1 MRNSTNTGGFRRPKI
16 VYPNMTKFLPFVYDE
31 QGYYTNQKCFIITGI
46 QLGYLTAFLNSSLFK
61 YCFID
66 SFPELQGR
74 TRELSKVFFDNIP
87 VKPVNEEDEVRY
99 LAAVKGIQQ
108 DYTRE
113 RAEAID
119 QMIFA
124 HYGLTPEEVASI
136 GYIEIR

>member
-1 MRNSTNTGGFRRPKI
+1 
-16 VYPNMTKFLPFVYDE
+16 MTKFLPFVYDE
-31 QGYYTNQKCFIITGI
+31 QGYYTNQKCFIIKGI

-61 YCFID
+61 YCFTD

-108 DYTRE
+108 TYTRE

-124 HYGLTPEEVASI
+124 HYGLTPEEIASI

>member
-1 MRNSTNTGGFRRPKI
+1 
-16 VYPNMTKFLPFVYDE
+16 MTKFLPFVYDE

-61 YCFID
+61 YCFTD

-108 DYTRE
+108 AYTRE

-124 HYGLTPEEVASI
+124 HYGLTPEEIASI

>member
-1 MRNSTNTGGFRRPKI
+1 
-16 VYPNMTKFLPFVYDE
+16 MTKFLPFVYDE

-46 QLGYLTAFLNSSLFK
+46 QLGYLTAYLNSSLFK
-61 YCFID
+61 FCFID
-66 SFPELQGR
+66 NFPTLGEKG
-74 TRELSKVFFDNIP
+74 RELSKVFFDNIP

-108 DYTRE
+108 AYTHE

-124 HYGLTPEEVASI
+124 HYGLTPEEIASI